1 MANTPAETIYVL
13 NGPNLDSLGTSAP
26 EANGHADF
34 ADVERLCAATAGQF
48 GLKTDCRQSS
58 RESQLIDFI
67 HEADANKA
75 AGIVINAGGYSRASI
90 ALQDALAR
98 LKIPAIELQVGDIH
112 ARESFRHQSFTAKS
126 AIATLTGFGIDGY
139 RLAINGL
146 AARIVAAKIG
156 VTAKA

>member
-13 NGPNLDSLGTSAP
+13 NGPNLDSFGTSEP
-26 EANGHADF
+26 ETNGHADV
-34 ADVERLCAATAGQF
+34 ADVEKLCSDTAGHF

-58 RESQLIDFI
+58 RESELIDFI
-67 HEADANKA
+67 READANKA
-75 AGIVINAGGYSRASI
+75 AGIVINAGRYSHTSI

-98 LKIPAIELQVGDIH
+98 LKIPAVEVHVSNTH
-112 ARESFRHQSFTAKS
+112 AGANFRHQFFTAKS

-146 AARIVAAKIG
+146 AARIG